1 MGVTIRLNLA
11 FDPSLLRILNYYLEN
26 SEIDDWH
33 FTVRNHIPRRGKKK
47 RRETTT
53 RSTIK
58 VNIHMGSAKTCGGPS
73 QRRFVG
79 LYFKVDETNN
89 LEIFT

>member
-1 MGVTIRLNLA
+1 MGGTIRLNLA

-26 SEIDDWH
+26 DKAGNWH
-33 FTVRNHIPRRGKKK
+33 LQEETLYQGVVKK

-58 VNIHMGSAKTCGGPS
+58 VNIYMGSAKTCGSPS

-79 LYFKVDETNN
+79 LYFKVDETND
-89 LEIFT
+89 LKIIT

>member
-26 SEIDDWH
+26 GETEDWH
-33 FTVRNHIPRRGKKK
+33 FTERNPIPRRGQK
-47 RRETTT
+47 RRREITT

-58 VNIHMGSAKTCGGPS
+58 VNIYMRSAKTCGGPS
-73 QRRFVG
+73 RRRFVG
-79 LYFKVDETNN
+79 LYFKVDETND